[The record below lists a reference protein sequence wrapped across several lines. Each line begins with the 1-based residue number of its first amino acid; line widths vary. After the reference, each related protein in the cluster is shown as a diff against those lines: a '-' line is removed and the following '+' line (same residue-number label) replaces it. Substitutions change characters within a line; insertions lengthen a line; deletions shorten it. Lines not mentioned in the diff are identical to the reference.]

1 MLHKQ
6 AIPFPTA
13 DVYTNGQAPAGK
25 SILGDRILVDLIDE
39 LEYALAVIE
48 STGRRSRTPA
58 SNARLNTAATVVDAA
73 IVYLRNLRG

>member
-6 AIPFPTA
+6 AIHERSPT
-13 DVYTNGQAPAGK
+13 VK
-25 SILGDRILVDLIDE
+25 SILGDRILRDLVDE

-58 SNARLNTAATVVDAA
+58 SSTRLCTAATAIDAA
-73 IVYLRNLRG
+73 ITYLRNLRGLS